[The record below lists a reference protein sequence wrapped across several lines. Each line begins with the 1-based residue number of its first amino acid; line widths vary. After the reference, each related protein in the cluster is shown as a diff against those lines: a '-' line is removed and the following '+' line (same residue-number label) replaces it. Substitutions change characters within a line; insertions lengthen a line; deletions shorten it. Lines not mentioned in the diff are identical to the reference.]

1 MVQVY
6 VRAPGEVDARLAGFA
21 GVWLEPGETAGVVV
35 ALGERVWQR
44 WCGGGWV
51 VPPGGHEVLV
61 GRSVEEITQTLTRE
75 W

>member
-1 MVQVY
+1 M
-6 VRAPGEVDARLAGFA
+6 
-21 GVWLEPGETAGVVV
+21 VV

-51 VPPGGHEVLV
+51 VPLGGHEVLV
-61 GRSVEEITQTLTRE
+61 GRSAEEIMQKLTRE